1 MPQAALRWV
10 HTAAALHR
18 SLSLS
23 APLTLVPS
31 LYHSPQFLV
40 DSIVADVIDYD
51 EFLTGYRSEGRF
63 TVFQVT
69 AVCQVPA
76 PDAHPDRP
84 PSCCC
89 RPSSRR
95 LLVSLPKQ
103 SLSHCWLPSG
113 SRSLS
118 MASHRSSL
126 RLSGDSSWYAH
137 TRTCSMAPAPGVVTH
152 PIHAFTAPPFA
163 GCVLCATLPPGSRQ
177 LLPKDKVG
185 GAPFPSHARTPHT
198 CRCRSCW

>member
-103 SLSHCWLPSG
+103 SLSHCWLRSG

-137 TRTCSMAPAPGVVTH
+137 TRTCSWPRPRRGDSPNSCIRPTS
-152 PIHAFTAPPFA
+152 FRR
-163 GCVLCATLPPGSRQ
+163 LCSL
-177 LLPKDKVG
+177 
-185 GAPFPSHARTPHT
+185 
-198 CRCRSCW
+198 RCLASWLSSASA